1 MLKGSASS
9 RRLWISLLMTLP
21 LVACGFQ
28 LRGSRPDAKLDF
40 NSIHLE
46 AVAGSALE
54 RDLRA
59 AILAQGNTALATERK
74 SADVTVR
81 ILQENQEKKV
91 LTINAQGQVR
101 EYSLLYRLRFDV
113 LGKDNGVLLEP
124 TELALQTF
132 MSYSESQ
139 ALAKET
145 EERLIYN
152 DLRADA
158 ISQIMRRLTQV
169 KPQL

>member
-1 MLKGSASS
+1 MQST
-9 RRLWISLLMTLP
+9 RRLWISALMTLP
-21 LVACGFQ
+21 LAARGFQ
-28 LRGSRPDAKLDF
+28 LRGSRPDAKLEF
-40 NSIHLE
+40 GSVHLE
-46 AVAGSALE
+46 ASSGSPIE
-54 RDLRA
+54 RDLRT
-59 AILAQGNTALATERK
+59 AILAQGNTVLATDRK
-74 SADVTVR
+74 SADVTLR

-113 LGKDNGVLLEP
+113 LDKDNGVLLEP

-158 ISQIMRRLTQV
+158 VSQVMRRLSQI
-169 KPQL
+169 KPGL

>member
-1 MLKGSASS
+1 MQNKQNK
-9 RRLWISLLMTLP
+9 RRLCISLMMTLP
-21 LVACGFQ
+21 LAACGFQ
-28 LRGSRPDAKLDF
+28 LRGSRPDARLEF
-40 NSIHLE
+40 SSVYLE
-46 AVAGSALE
+46 AGNGTPLE
-54 RDLRA
+54 RDLRT
-59 AILAQGNTALATERK
+59 AILAQGNTVLATDHK
-74 SADVTVR
+74 SADVTLR
-81 ILQENQEKKV
+81 ILQENKEKKV

-113 LGKDNGVLLEP
+113 INKDNSKLMEP

-158 ISQIMRRLTQV
+158 VSQIMRRLSQI
-169 KPQL
+169 KPLL

>member
-1 MLKGSASS
+1 MQSS
-9 RRLWISLLMTLP
+9 RRLWISALMTLP
-21 LVACGFQ
+21 LAACGFQ

-40 NSIHLE
+40 NSVHLE
-46 AVAGSALE
+46 ATHGSPIE
-54 RDLRA
+54 RDLRSS
-59 AILAQGNTALATERK
+59 ILAQGHTVLATDRK
-74 SADVTVR
+74 SADVTLR

-113 LGKDNGVLLEP
+113 LDKDNAILLEP

-158 ISQIMRRLTQV
+158 VSQVMRRLSQL
-169 KPQL
+169 KPKL

>member
-1 MLKGSASS
+1 MQSS
-9 RRLWISLLMTLP
+9 RRLWISALMTLP
-21 LVACGFQ
+21 LAACGFQ
-28 LRGSRPDAKLDF
+28 LRGSRPDAKLEF
-40 NSIHLE
+40 SSVHLE
-46 AVAGSALE
+46 ATSGSPIE
-54 RDLRA
+54 RDLRTA
-59 AILAQGNTALATERK
+59 LLAQGNTVLATDRK
-74 SADVTVR
+74 SADVTLR

-101 EYSLLYRLRFDV
+101 EFSLLYRLRFDV
-113 LGKDNGVLLEP
+113 LDKENGVLLEP

-145 EERLIYN
+145 EERLIYS

-158 ISQIMRRLTQV
+158 VSQVMRRLSQI
-169 KPQL
+169 KPKT

>member
-1 MLKGSASS
+1 MQSS
-9 RRLWISLLMTLP
+9 RRLWISMMMTLP
-21 LVACGFQ
+21 LAACGFQ
-28 LRGSRPDAKLDF
+28 LRGSRPDAKLEFD
-40 NSIHLE
+40 SVHLE
-46 AVAGSALE
+46 AVNGSPIE
-54 RDLRA
+54 RDLRN
-59 AILAQGNTALATERK
+59 AILAQSNTVLATDRK
-74 SADVTVR
+74 SADVSLR
-81 ILQENQEKKV
+81 ILKENQEKKV

-101 EYSLLYRLRFDV
+101 EYSLLYRINFDV
-113 LGKDNGVLLEP
+113 VDKENVRLLEP

-158 ISQIMRRLTQV
+158 VSQIMRRLSQV
-169 KPQL
+169 KRRN

>member
-1 MLKGSASS
+1 MQNSR
-9 RRLWISLLMTLP
+9 RRLWISLMMTLP
-21 LVACGFQ
+21 LAACGFQ
-28 LRGSRPDAKLDF
+28 LRGSRPDAKLEF
-40 NSIHLE
+40 SSVHLE
-46 AVAGSALE
+46 AVSGSPLDRE
-54 RDLRA
+54 LRT
-59 AILAQGNTALATERK
+59 AILAQGNTVLATDRK
-74 SADVTVR
+74 SADVTLR
-81 ILQENQEKKV
+81 ILKESQEKKV

-101 EYSLLYRLRFDV
+101 EYSLLYRINFDV
-113 LGKDNGVLLEP
+113 IDKDNNRLLEP

-158 ISQIMRRLTQV
+158 VSQIMRRLSQV
-169 KPQL
+169 KPKT

>member
-1 MLKGSASS
+1 MQNS
-9 RRLWISLLMTLP
+9 RRLWISLMMTLP
-21 LVACGFQ
+21 LAACGFQ
-28 LRGSRPDAKLDF
+28 LRGSRPDAKLEF
-40 NSIHLE
+40 SSVHLE
-46 AVAGSALE
+46 AGSGSPLE
-54 RDLRA
+54 RELRN
-59 AILAQGNTALATERK
+59 AILTQGGTVLATDRK
-74 SADVTVR
+74 SADVTLR

-101 EYSLLYRLRFDV
+101 EYSLLYRVNFDV
-113 LGKDNGVLLEP
+113 IDKENTRLLEP

-139 ALAKET
+139 ALAKEN

-158 ISQIMRRLTQV
+158 VSQIMRRLSQI
-169 KPQL
+169 KPKT